1 MVSNEI
7 SQEAYK
13 ELGKDTTNLPPN
25 GNYEIV
31 SEHNIGYF
39 TGSANSSKI
48 NGKSFNNTIGNNDLT
63 ISNGEIT
70 GFKIYTKK
78 SEISGDKQEVTNL
91 DSNIKT
97 KMVDI
102 LNDSSKIIK
111 GFRLNK
117 QVSNNNPIKGF
128 KINGKASCL
137 PSSAIWFVPKED
149 GIAKIIV
156 DACNESGSNGFFL
169 YQIIRKGPIDKTNP
183 FANDITGVQKINTVY
198 KDSNGQIY
206 YVDSNSKI
214 FYIDSNGQIC
224 DTGSYYKEINGKPY
238 YIDSNNQ
245 EHPINNIYYKY
256 MYTKDLAEKTLYYF
270 EIPVK
275 AGIEYALGG
284 EGSNSPYL
292 LYLDLG
298 QNGGSSNK
306 NGEIHDCDFVKAGID
321 GKLIKIRNNTNYT
334 ESGVLISFVAPTST
348 LIIYFN
354 RVDKEGKDIV
364 IYLVDPTDSLNINP
378 KVGKNNAIPSTE
390 KTDFSA

>member
-1 MVSNEI
+1 MYNRIGYIANSGNEEWAGKVNYVTPATKGGSHPKKDFALPFMVSNEI

-63 ISNGEIT
+63 TSNGEIT

-156 DACNESGSNGFFL
+156 DACNESGS
-169 YQIIRKGPIDKTNP
+169 
-183 FANDITGVQKINTVY
+183 V
-198 KDSNGQIY
+198 
-206 YVDSNSKI
+206 
-214 FYIDSNGQIC
+214 
-224 DTGSYYKEINGKPY
+224 PY
-238 YIDSNNQ
+238 
-245 EHPINNIYYKY
+245 P
-256 MYTKDLAEKTLYYF
+256 
-270 EIPVK
+270 
-275 AGIEYALGG
+275 
-284 EGSNSPYL
+284 
-292 LYLDLG
+292 
-298 QNGGSSNK
+298 
-306 NGEIHDCDFVKAGID
+306 
-321 GKLIKIRNNTNYT
+321 
-334 ESGVLISFVAPTST
+334 
-348 LIIYFN
+348 
-354 RVDKEGKDIV
+354 
-364 IYLVDPTDSLNINP
+364 
-378 KVGKNNAIPSTE
+378 
-390 KTDFSA
+390 